1 MRQEL
6 DDFRNEP
13 DARQIELLQNVM
25 EVNENIIINLRD
37 AGCPE
42 EVIKAFVQGGT
53 TEKRLRILALY
64 RAGLLEGI
72 HAEQKKLDCLDYL
85 IFKMKTEK

>member
-1 MRQEL
+1 VRQEL
-6 DDFRNEP
+6 DEFWNGP
-13 DARQIELLQNVM
+13 DTGYIELLQNIM
-25 EVNENIIINLRD
+25 EVNEKTIVNLQD

-85 IFKMKTEK
+85 IFNMKKEK